1 MVSIVNLIEY
11 DFNADKSIGNKR
23 IDVNSVEGY
32 VEENTLGF
40 YDYGTISYYID
51 NSLYYDI
58 NAFKNV
64 IRNPGSNSHALC
76 TLAERVYNENGFY
89 SNEINKMVA
98 NTNIVYI
105 ISPLK
110 NDKPTYKLKEEF
122 IDFNN
127 NVEINSVALDMLI
140 ETKKYGVYFGYLE
153 YGRNRDKEQRILRLP
168 PKYIKILA
176 NDGISPIIGIDLY
189 SVSTNDRKNLFPAS
203 LRTKIDAAIK
213 KLAARKKTS
222 VESDEVYNSENIEFL
237 KNQYLKIDKRRTI
250 VVINGDTRSASWG
263 QIELLKA
270 LDQIATDLKI
280 EDKIKDGVGR
290 GDRNIL
296 AEVLPGN
303 DQKSAGVRIKNV
315 SLSKKAASE
324 QHANVKAAAQSTDA
338 ASALTLASGSTI
350 QVLNIKD
357 MFANYNSEDS
367 LKRLLFYAGV
377 PASLATGEAEG
388 QAIANYMKSGLNVTH
403 INLVKFSVEV
413 SKIFHAFKR
422 KDKKIV
428 TMSYIKSN
436 DYVRKDNLESSSKLF
451 TEAGGSY
458 EEYIAAIGRDPH
470 TYIAQM
476 QQERDLK
483 YDEKFEPHLTAHN
496 ISKDDQ
502 GVTSRDDDSGEK

>member
-1 MVSIVNLIEY
+1 MGSIVNLIEY
-11 DFNADKSIGNKR
+11 DFNADKSIGNKK
-23 IDVNSVEGY
+23 IDINSAEGY
-32 VEENTLGF
+32 VEKNTLGF

-58 NAFKNV
+58 NAFKGA
-64 IRNPGSNSHALC
+64 IRNPGDNSHALC
-76 TLAERVYNENGFY
+76 VLAERVYNENGFY

-105 ISPLK
+105 INPLK
-110 NDKPTYKLKEEF
+110 NDEKTYKLKEEF

-127 NVEINSVALDMLI
+127 NVEINSVAIDMLI

-153 YGRNRDKEQRILRLP
+153 YGRNREAQQRVLRLP

-176 NDGISPIIGIDLY
+176 NDGISPIIGVDLY

-203 LRTKIDAAIK
+203 LRVKIDTAIK
-213 KLAARKKTS
+213 RIVTKKS
-222 VESDEVYNSENIEFL
+222 GNNIKPDEVYNSENIQFL
-237 KNQYLKIDKRRTI
+237 KNQYLKIDKKRTT
-250 VVINGDTRSASWG
+250 VVINGDTRSAGWG

-280 EDKIKDGVGR
+280 EDKIMDAVGK

-303 DQKSAGVRIKNV
+303 DQKSANVRIKNV
-315 SLSKKAASE
+315 SLSKDGASE
-324 QHANVKAAAQSTDA
+324 QHANVKAAAQSSDTT
-338 ASALTLASGSTI
+338 SALTLAGGSTI

-367 LKRLLFYAGV
+367 LKRLLFYSGI
-377 PASLATGEAEG
+377 PAELITGKAEG
-388 QAIANYMKSGLNVTH
+388 QAIANYMKNALNVTH

-422 KDKKIV
+422 KDKKV
-428 TMSYIKSN
+428 VSMSYIKSN
-436 DYVRKDNLESSSKLF
+436 DYVRKDNLEAASKVF
-451 TEAGGSY
+451 IEAGDRKS
-458 EEYIAAIGRDPH
+458 
-470 TYIAQM
+470 
-476 QQERDLK
+476 
-483 YDEKFEPHLTAHN
+483 
-496 ISKDDQ
+496 
-502 GVTSRDDDSGEK
+502 VV